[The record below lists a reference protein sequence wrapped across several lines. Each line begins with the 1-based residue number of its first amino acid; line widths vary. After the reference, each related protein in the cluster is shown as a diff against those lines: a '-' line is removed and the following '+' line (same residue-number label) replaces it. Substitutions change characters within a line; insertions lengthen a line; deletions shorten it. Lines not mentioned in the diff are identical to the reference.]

1 MPHRDELP
9 GELQTCPTL
18 IAMMRR
24 NASLYPEK
32 TAFIGNEVR
41 ISHQELYQQ
50 STALGGYLLEIGLD
64 PGDRVGLLLEKS
76 IEAIVSFL
84 GVACAGGVV
93 FPLDYFQTVAHL
105 HYVVDLTQPFSI
117 ITQEKFRPLLTQMN
131 LPFPPTRIISID
143 GPQTADATVSV
154 WDRILAGG
162 PFDSIGANLQADDVV
177 YLNFTSGTTG
187 MPKGAITT
195 HANIYW
201 NTRSAVEVL
210 KLREDDIHICMFP
223 VFLHPHELFART
235 LYLGGTSVL
244 VDGISPKAIVKA
256 INQHNVTCFMA
267 IGSIYETLTRQYEI
281 SPFQLHS
288 LRVPESGGMHLY
300 SALINRFEEYFG
312 IPIFPVWGS
321 TETSGISLATSVEGH
336 NRPGSM
342 GKVCPY
348 YEVKLIGKD
357 GQELPPDRVGEML
370 VRGPAVCREYYNN
383 PVETA
388 KNMKDGW
395 FYTGDLVRRD
405 SDNHFYFADRKARM
419 MKVAGMKVYPVEIE
433 ELLTAHPDIAEASVV
448 KVRDRV
454 HGELPKAFVVSRNGQ
469 ELDKNLLRKYCEEKL
484 SKYKVPRV
492 FEFVHE
498 LPKSPGGKILWQ
510 KL

>member
-1 MPHRDELP
+1 MTHFHESP
-9 GELQTCPTL
+9 GEPQTCQTL
-18 IAMMRR
+18 IAMIRR
-24 NASLYPEK
+24 NASLFPEK
-32 TAFIGNEVR
+32 TAFIGNER
-41 ISHQELYQQ
+41 QISHRELYEQ
-50 STALGGYLLEIGLD
+50 STALGSYLLEIGLAQ
-64 PGDRVGLLLEKS
+64 GDRVGLLVEKS
-76 IEAIVSFL
+76 IEAIISFL

-93 FPLDYFQTVAHL
+93 FPLDYFQTASHL
-105 HYVVDLTQPFSI
+105 QYVVDLTQPFTL
-117 ITQEKFRPLLTQMN
+117 ITQEKLRPLLAHVN
-131 LPFPPTRIISID
+131 LPFPSERIISID
-143 GPQTADATVSV
+143 ATVTGGGAST
-154 WDRILAGG
+154 WDRIMAGG
-162 PFDSIGANLQADDVV
+162 PSDSIGENLHADDVV

-187 MPKGAITT
+187 MPKGAVTT
-195 HANIYW
+195 HAHIYW

-210 KLREDDIHICMFP
+210 KLRQEDIHISMFP

-281 SPFQLHS
+281 SPFQLSS

-300 SALINRFEEYFG
+300 SALVRKFEDYFK

-321 TETSGISLATSVEGH
+321 TETSGIGLATSVEGN

-357 GQELPPDRVGEML
+357 GQELPPDQIGEML
-370 VRGPAVCREYYNN
+370 VRGPAVCKEYYNN

-388 KNMKDGW
+388 KNMQYGW
-395 FYTGDLVRRD
+395 FHTGDLVRRD
-405 SDNHFYFADRKARM
+405 SDDHFYFADRKARM

-433 ELLTAHPDIAEASVV
+433 ELLTAHPDIVEAGVV
-448 KVRDRV
+448 KMQDRL
-454 HGELPKAFVVSRNGQ
+454 HGEIPKAFVVSRNGQ
-469 ELDKNLLRKYCEEKL
+469 ELDRNLLRKYCEEKL
-484 SKYKVPRV
+484 PKYKVPRV
-492 FEFVHE
+492 FEFVDE

-510 KL
+510 RM

>member
-1 MPHRDELP
+1 MTHFHESP
-9 GELQTCPTL
+9 GEAQTCQTL
-18 IAMMRR
+18 IAMIRR
-24 NASLYPEK
+24 NASLFPEK
-32 TAFIGNEVR
+32 TAFIGNER
-41 ISHQELYQQ
+41 QISHRELYEQ
-50 STALGGYLLEIGLD
+50 STALGSYLLEIGLVR
-64 PGDRVGLLLEKS
+64 GGRVGLLLEKS
-76 IEAIVSFL
+76 IEAIIAFL

-93 FPLDYFQTVAHL
+93 FPLDYSQTALHL
-105 HYVVDLTQPFSI
+105 QYVVDLTQPFTL
-117 ITQEKFRPLLTQMN
+117 ITQEKLRPLLAHVN
-131 LPFPPTRIISID
+131 LPFPPERIISID
-143 GPQTADATVSV
+143 ATQTVGSAST
-154 WDRILAGG
+154 WDRIMAGG
-162 PFDSIGANLQADDVV
+162 PSDSIGGNLHADDVV

-187 MPKGAITT
+187 MPKGAVTT

-210 KLREDDIHICMFP
+210 KLRQEDIHISMFP

-281 SPFQLHS
+281 SPFQLSS

-300 SALINRFEEYFG
+300 SALVQKFEDYFQ
-312 IPIFPVWGS
+312 IPMLPVWGS
-321 TETSGISLATSVEGH
+321 TETSGIGLATSVEGN

-357 GQELPPDRVGEML
+357 GRELPPDQVGEML
-370 VRGPAVCREYYNN
+370 VRGPAVCKEYYNN
-383 PVETA
+383 PAETE

-395 FYTGDLVRRD
+395 FHTGDLVRRD
-405 SDNHFYFADRKARM
+405 SDDYFYFADRKARM
-419 MKVAGMKVYPVEIE
+419 MKVGGMKVYPVEIE
-433 ELLTAHPDIAEASVV
+433 ELLTAHPDIVEAGVV
-448 KVRDRV
+448 KMQDRL
-454 HGELPKAFVVSRNGQ
+454 HGEMPKAFVVSKNGQ
-469 ELDKNLLRKYCEEKL
+469 ELDRNLLRKYCEERL
-484 SKYKVPRV
+484 PKYKVPRV
-492 FEFVHE
+492 FEFVGE